1 MIFETSLALQMIE
14 TDRDGLE
21 KTLRRL
27 QDIENLVEKLVT
39 DICTIRF
46 APRIHTAKKKL
57 NGKWKLSSMAK
68 NTQPNALFLLWPYE
82 IVSWSLVSMQVL
94 VRANQAFLA
103 WAFICTRCDVDEDD
117 SMMDEEGEK

>member
-27 QDIENLVEKLVT
+27 QDIENLVEKLAT

-46 APRIHTAKKKL
+46 APLIHTAKKKTEREMKIKQH
-57 NGKWKLSSMAK
+57 GKEHTTKCTFSLETLRNSFMKSGVHAGTGSRESSI
-68 NTQPNALFLLWPYE
+68 PCLGVYLH
-82 IVSWSLVSMQVL
+82 QV
-94 VRANQAFLA
+94 
-103 WAFICTRCDVDEDD
+103 
-117 SMMDEEGEK
+117 

>member
-27 QDIENLVEKLVT
+27 QDIEKLAT
-39 DICTIRF
+39 DFCTIRF
-46 APRIHTAKKKL
+46 APRIHTAKKKM
-57 NGKWKLSSMAK
+57 NRKWKLSSTAK

-103 WAFICTRCDVDEDD
+103 WAFICARCDVDEDD
-117 SMMDEEGEK
+117 STMDEEGEK

>member
-46 APRIHTAKKKL
+46 APRIHTAKKKWTG
-57 NGKWKLSSMAK
+57 NE
-68 NTQPNALFLLWPYE
+68 N
-82 IVSWSLVSMQVL
+82 
-94 VRANQAFLA
+94 
-103 WAFICTRCDVDEDD
+103 
-117 SMMDEEGEK
+117 